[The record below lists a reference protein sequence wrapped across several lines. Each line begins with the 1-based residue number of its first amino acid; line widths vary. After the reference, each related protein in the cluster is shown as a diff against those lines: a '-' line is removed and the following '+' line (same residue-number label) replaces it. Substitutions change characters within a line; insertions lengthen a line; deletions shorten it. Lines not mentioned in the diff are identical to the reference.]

1 MILYNRIERDY
12 WNNEKV
18 NQLFNTLKL
27 KTDEQKIVRNLIE
40 ESEYLDKSLWTNNQV
55 LYNPYDS
62 NNESDIS
69 FASIIINNVNN
80 DDEEFNVLIFY
91 SFFFWKNISNICF
104 NIVIYIYFIIVYLRL
119 YILLFNRE

>member
-1 MILYNRIERDY
+1 MILYNGIERDY

-69 FASIIINNVNN
+69 LASIIINNVNN
-80 DDEEFNVLIFY
+80 DDEELNVLI
-91 SFFFWKNISNICF
+91 S
-104 NIVIYIYFIIVYLRL
+104 
-119 YILLFNRE
+119 

>member
-12 WNNEKV
+12 QNNEKV

-27 KTDEQKIVRNLIE
+27 KTHEQKIVRNLIE
-40 ESEYLDKSLWTNNQV
+40 ESEYLDKSLWTNIQV

-62 NNESDIS
+62 NNDSDIS

-104 NIVIYIYFIIVYLRL
+104 NIVI
-119 YILLFNRE
+119 

>member
-40 ESEYLDKSLWTNNQV
+40 ESEYLDKSLWTNIQV

-62 NNESDIS
+62 NNDSNIS

>member
-69 FASIIINNVNN
+69 FGSIIIINVNN
-80 DDEEFNVLIFY
+80 DDEELNVLIFY
-91 SFFFWKNISNICF
+91 SFFFGR
-104 NIVIYIYFIIVYLRL
+104 IYLIYVL
-119 YILLFNRE
+119 IL

>member
-1 MILYNRIERDY
+1 MILYNGIERDY
-12 WNNEKV
+12 QNNEKV

-40 ESEYLDKSLWTNNQV
+40 ESEYLDKSLWTNIQV

-80 DDEEFNVLIFY
+80 DDEEFNVLFLNH
-91 SFFFWKNISNICF
+91 FFFGRIYL
-104 NIVIYIYFIIVYLRL
+104 IYIL
-119 YILLFNRE
+119 IL

>member
-12 WNNEKV
+12 QNNEKV

-40 ESEYLDKSLWTNNQV
+40 ESEYLDKSLLTNIQV

-62 NNESDIS
+62 NNHSDIS
-69 FASIIINNVNN
+69 FASIIIINVNN
-80 DDEEFNVLIFY
+80 DDEELNVLIFY
-91 SFFFWKNISNICF
+91 SFFFLEE
-104 NIVIYIYFIIVYLRL
+104 YI
-119 YILLFNRE
+119 